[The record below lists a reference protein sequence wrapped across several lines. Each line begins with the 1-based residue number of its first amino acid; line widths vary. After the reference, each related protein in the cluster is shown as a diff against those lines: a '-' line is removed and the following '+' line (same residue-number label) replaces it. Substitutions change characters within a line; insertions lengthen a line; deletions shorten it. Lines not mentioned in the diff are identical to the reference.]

1 MCKTLEALIFFITLT
16 LKQVFWKIK
25 RSFEKLEYRFLVEST
40 TMENVTFPYKSVL
53 SKAYVKIN
61 RMGSTKY
68 TYHKEWCRATN
79 YFFFENFILLHF
91 KANLI

>member
-40 TMENVTFPYKSVL
+40 TMENVTFPYKTVL
-53 SKAYVKIN
+53 SKANVKIN

-68 TYHKEWCRATN
+68 TYHKEW
-79 YFFFENFILLHF
+79 
-91 KANLI
+91 